1 MSEPRRA
8 PRFTG
13 VRTFAGL
20 AHTALE
26 ELFAPAQAR
35 RAGRPAAHP
44 RAVVVGVPFD
54 TATSWRA
61 GARFGPE
68 AIRSAS
74 ALLRPFHA
82 VHGVQALA
90 AVTDAGD
97 VAITP
102 GNAARSS
109 EQIAA
114 ALAPVCRSTTV
125 PLVLGGDHLVAL
137 GELRAQAAAHGALA
151 LVLLDAHADTWE
163 DYYGERL
170 FHGTVLRRAVEEGLV
185 DPERSLI
192 AGLRGSVYAPDD
204 LAQART
210 LGFELVASRVRGR
223 AAFLSFDIDFCDPS
237 VAPGTGTPEIGGPSS
252 AEAAAFVRALAGV
265 RLVGADVVEVA
276 PAYDSPGQI
285 TALLAANVAYEMLAL
300 SAIGKEQRT

>member
-26 ELFAPAQAR
+26 ELFAPAQAGG
-35 RAGRPAAHP
+35 AGRPAAHP

-82 VHGVQALA
+82 VHGVSALA

-114 ALAPVCRSTTV
+114 TLAPVCRSATV

-137 GELRAQAAAHGALA
+137 GELRAQAAAHGSLA

-170 FHGTVLRRAVEEGLV
+170 FHGTVLRRAADADTEATVTVGELTV
-185 DPERSLI
+185 
-192 AGLRGSVYAPDD
+192 D
-204 LAQART
+204 LAARRV
-210 LGFELVASRVRGR
+210 LVSGEEMHLTPIEFDLLRVLAVHRGKLVTHRQLLHEVWGPQYAHETHYLRVHVAHIR
-223 AAFLSFDIDFCDPS
+223 AKIEADPS
-237 VAPGTGTPEIGGPSS
+237 RPQLLVTDPGVGY
-252 AEAAAFVRALAGV
+252 
-265 RLVGADVVEVA
+265 RLRD
-276 PAYDSPGQI
+276 P
-285 TALLAANVAYEMLAL
+285 
-300 SAIGKEQRT
+300 